1 MATLG
6 ILQYISP
13 SIQMLVGVFLYGEA
27 FDTVRALGFYL
38 IWLALAIY
46 SLDSLWSAR
55 KRQET

>member
-1 MATLG
+1 
-6 ILQYISP
+6 
-13 SIQMLVGVFLYGEA
+13 
-27 FDTVRALGFYL
+27 VRALGFYL